1 MAGSRSRVRIP
12 WLKAAISIGVVS
24 LASSLLAAC
33 GTTSSG
39 QATTSGPVTLTLTDC
54 EAGTNLVTYLQDL
67 ATSYHK
73 LHPNVTIKIK
83 SISFTAMLDTGQL
96 ILSGSDVPSLF
107 EVSQT
112 YGSIYQLAKHNLI
125 GSLAPYA
132 KQYGW
137 YSEFSPAEL
146 KLGGEVSVSSNP
158 LWSGGLYG
166 VPYLGNVVGVFYNKK
181 LLAKVG
187 GSVPTTL
194 AAFEHDLQ
202 LAKGAGL
209 IPLTAGGGANTYQ
222 LAQDVAEIAGS
233 IAPTKAAETYLFNL
247 AGGKPGPTWTSPY
260 VVQAVQLLKTW
271 SADKYLSPDVLSLTE
286 SAADSEFTSGK
297 SLFIING
304 NWQAPAFQQP
314 MGSNVGFFM
323 LPSATTTH
331 GAEPVIGTGNALAI
345 PANGANH
352 AAAVAFLNY
361 AVGKQGAEAL
371 IKDAG
376 QLPLLTVP
384 GEVSQFK
391 GAEAQIAA
399 AWLQTGQQ
407 GAGQPFWGSNTAD
420 SLTQLSSALDEV
432 LGGRMSPAQ
441 LGSTMQSDEVNYRKT
456 LQ

>member
-1 MAGSRSRVRIP
+1 
-12 WLKAAISIGVVS
+12 VVS
-24 LASSLLAAC
+24 LASSVLAAC
-33 GTTSSG
+33 GASSTG
-39 QATTSGPVTLTLTDC
+39 ATKSGSVTLTLTDC

-73 LHPNVTIKIK
+73 LHPNVTIKIR

-96 ILSGSDVPSLF
+96 VLSGSDVPSLF
-107 EVSQT
+107 EVTQT
-112 YGSIYQLAKHNLI
+112 FGSIYQLAKHNLI

-132 KQYGW
+132 KQYSW
-137 YSEFSPAEL
+137 YNEFSPATL
-146 KLGGEVSVSSNP
+146 KLGGEVSVSSNQ

-166 VPYLGNVVGVFYNKK
+166 VPYIGNVVGVFYNKK

-194 AAFEHDLQ
+194 GGFEHDMQ
-202 LAKGAGL
+202 LAKSAGL

-222 LAQDVAEIAGS
+222 LAQDAAEIAGA
-233 IAPTKAAETYLFNL
+233 IAPTKAAESYLFDL

-271 SADKYLSPDVLSLTE
+271 SSDKYLSPDVLSLTE
-286 SAADSEFTSGK
+286 SAADNEFTSGK

-314 MGSNVGFFM
+314 MGSNVGFFL
-323 LPSATTTH
+323 LPSATASH
-331 GAEPVIGTGNALAI
+331 GPEPVIGTGNALAI
-345 PANGANH
+345 PTNGPNH
-352 AAAVAFLNY
+352 AAAAAFLNY
-361 AVGKQGAEAL
+361 VVGRQGAEAL
-371 IKDAG
+371 IKGAG

-391 GAEAQIAA
+391 GAESQIAA
-399 AWLQTGQQ
+399 AWLKTGEQ

-420 SLTQLSSALDEV
+420 SLTQLSSALEEV
-432 LGGRMSPAQ
+432 LGGRISPAQ